1 MKVIIV
7 DDEIIV
13 RAGMRMI
20 IPWEDLGFYIA
31 GEAASAE
38 EGMRLA
44 REVHPELML
53 VDITMPGMDGIEMI
67 KILKNELPLCRFI
80 ILTCHNEIQYLTS
93 AIRVGVADY
102 IIKDALNPEEIT
114 QTLRDMKEKF
124 ISEKNTDGADEQI
137 KKVEALFMKAVQTP
151 QITCREFIKQIGV
164 HDEGEST
171 FFVFVSEVKKF
182 SNISAAEKICE
193 QVIKE
198 YAKFSFHYCT
208 ENKIVFLI
216 VLKCG
221 SSPMQL
227 ISHRCM
233 ETLTSN
239 FFMEVSAGTSEPGN
253 EHSLLKQLVK
263 QAMAAA
269 DMRWISGWNCAHFYS
284 LKREKD
290 NMRFFSEAHTMYV
303 EGKSIYQIGTLIRY
317 LTLINEYILK
327 SPFIGKDVI
336 LHCFIDFAFSVN
348 SKLED
353 AGIGKYSF
361 TQEEIPAGLIGE
373 ESYSAIYQTY
383 DKRMR
388 YISDNIKTESSLQI
402 IVQIK
407 EYIASHLGNKILLQD
422 IAEEVH
428 LTRTYVSSLFKKE
441 TGININDYIT
451 KEKLRYAQNLMLS
464 GETISNVVEKVG
476 IQSESYFCKLFRKEC
491 HMTPSQ
497 FVKEYSETE
506 GDRKSK

>member
-1 MKVIIV
+1 M
-7 DDEIIV
+7 
-13 RAGMRMI
+13 
-20 IPWEDLGFYIA
+20 
-31 GEAASAE
+31 
-38 EGMRLA
+38 
-44 REVHPELML
+44 
-53 VDITMPGMDGIEMI
+53 
-67 KILKNELPLCRFI
+67 
-80 ILTCHNEIQYLTS
+80 
-93 AIRVGVADY
+93 
-102 IIKDALNPEEIT
+102 
-114 QTLRDMKEKF
+114 
-124 ISEKNTDGADEQI
+124 
-137 KKVEALFMKAVQTP
+137 
-151 QITCREFIKQIGV
+151 
-164 HDEGEST
+164 
-171 FFVFVSEVKKF
+171 
-182 SNISAAEKICE
+182 
-193 QVIKE
+193 
-198 YAKFSFHYCT
+198 
-208 ENKIVFLI
+208 
-216 VLKCG
+216 
-221 SSPMQL
+221 
-227 ISHRCM
+227 
-233 ETLTSN
+233 
-239 FFMEVSAGTSEPGN
+239 
-253 EHSLLKQLVK
+253 
-263 QAMAAA
+263 
-269 DMRWISGWNCAHFYS
+269 
-284 LKREKD
+284 
-290 NMRFFSEAHTMYV
+290 
-303 EGKSIYQIGTLIRY
+303 
-317 LTLINEYILK
+317 INEYVLK